1 LPSNLW
7 KITPGYPRGHYWP
20 DFLRQK
26 IVAMPYTEVGDL
38 ASVLSLRDLEKLC
51 ARARLS
57 IGEGRSV
64 AAQLWDF
71 AKEVRSGDAIVAAKA
86 GSILGLGRV
95 TGVYFFDSSPEGAM
109 HDGVVF
115 PHRIPIQ
122 WEKTYDEPFNT
133 RALDPRV
140 FRSLFFPQDVI
151 HEVSDVE
158 ARMKIAGLFP

>member
-1 LPSNLW
+1 LASKLW
-7 KITPGYPRGHYWP
+7 KITPGYPRAQYWP

-26 IVAMPYTEVGDL
+26 IVAMSYAEVGDL
-38 ASVLSLRDLEKLC
+38 SSVLSLRDLEKLC
-51 ARARLS
+51 ARARFS

-64 AAQLWDF
+64 AVQLWDF

-95 TGVYFFDSSPEGAM
+95 AGVYFFAGSPESAM
-109 HDGVVF
+109 PDGVVL
-115 PHRIPIQ
+115 PHRIPVE
-122 WEKTYDEPFNT
+122 WAKTYDEPFNA

-151 HEVSDVE
+151 HEVSDLE
-158 ARMKIAGLFP
+158 ARTKIAELFP